1 MTRAELKAAAKEQI
15 RGNIG
20 ILFVIALITG
30 LITGTVIG
38 SILIPGLMLSL
49 IAIYLNLTNGQKP
62 SIGDMFCRMG
72 ALGKGWW
79 LNILTWFFTS
89 LWSMLFVIPGIVKS
103 FAYSMAPYVL
113 AENPTMTAR
122 EALRISKEITK
133 GHKFEIFVLQLSF
146 FWWHLLGMI
155 TFGLAYIYVVPY
167 IHATMANFYN
177 SIKSAETVIE

>member
-1 MTRAELKAAAKEQI
+1 MRRAELKAAAKEQI
-15 RGNIG
+15 KGNIG
-20 ILFVIALITG
+20 MLLVIALITG
-30 LITGTVIG
+30 LITCTVIG
-38 SILIPGLMLSL
+38 SILVPGLTLSL
-49 IAIYLNLTNGQKP
+49 IAIYLNLTNGQKA
-62 SIGDMFCRMG
+62 SVGDMFCRMG

-79 LNILTWFFTS
+79 LSILTCFFTS

-122 EALRISKEITK
+122 EALRVSKEITK

-167 IHATMANFYN
+167 INATMANFYN
-177 SIKSAETVIE
+177 SIKSAEAIVE